1 MVTTHNDIKSK
12 AMSLRRAFT
21 ILGIAAAFTLTP
33 VATVLGGSDKVSAIT
48 AHYFTR
54 HGICVGTG
62 SFTGSADVDVQY
74 FQDTDGLIRMVYI
87 LVTQHKEPS
96 GTNYDW
102 ATSATMYDKL
112 GTQTISSWSGNPG
125 QSKQFLTPTYW
136 STYTS
141 NRYGYVHLSGGSANN
156 ECIVKVAAL

>member
-1 MVTTHNDIKSK
+1 MLSTLNAIKSK
-12 AMSLRRAFT
+12 ATSLRRAIT
-21 ILGIAAAFTLTP
+21 ILSIATLFTLSP
-33 VATVLGGSDKVSAIT
+33 AASLLGGSSKVSAIT

-62 SFTGSADVDVQY
+62 SFTGSAEVDVQY

-87 LVTQHKEPS
+87 LITQHKEPS
-96 GTNYDW
+96 GANYDW
-102 ATSATMYDKL
+102 ATSATMYDKQ
-112 GTQTISSWSGNPG
+112 GSQTISSWAGNPG

-136 STYTS
+136 TTYTN

-156 ECIVKVAAL
+156 ECIVKVPAL